1 MGLTPKQEKFCQ
13 GIVSGLSQADAYRD
27 AYNCENMSDEVIWKE
42 ASNLMKDRKVS
53 VRIEELRKEITQEIK
68 FTIEDALREFN
79 EAQENLRLQ
88 NNWVGFGKITTEKA
102 KLLGLYEND
111 GGVNVSVTMM
121 PTVEID
127 GKELELDIGDEP
139 NKDTEFVKSAG

>member
-13 GIVSGLSQADAYRD
+13 GIVKGLSQADAYRD
-27 AYNCENMSDEVIWKE
+27 AYNCKNMSDDAIYRE
-42 ASNLMKDRKVS
+42 ASLLMNSPKISQRVN
-53 VRIEELRKEITQEIK
+53 ELRGEVTQEIK
-68 FTIEDALREFN
+68 FTVADALKEFN

-111 GGVNVSVTMM
+111 GSVNVSVTMM

-139 NKDTEFVKSAG
+139 N

>member
-13 GIVSGLSQADAYRD
+13 GIVKGLSQADAYRD
-27 AYNCENMSDEVIWKE
+27 AYNCENMSDDAIYRE
-42 ASNLMKDRKVS
+42 ASLLMNSPKISQRVN
-53 VRIEELRKEITQEIK
+53 ELRAEVTQEIK
-68 FTIEDALREFN
+68 FTVADALKEFN

-111 GGVNVSVTMM
+111 GSVNVSVTMM

-139 NKDTEFVKSAG
+139 N

>member
-1 MGLTPKQEKFCQ
+1 
-13 GIVSGLSQADAYRD
+13 
-27 AYNCENMSDEVIWKE
+27 MSDEVIWKE

>member
-13 GIVSGLSQADAYRD
+13 GIVKGLSQADAYRD
-27 AYNCENMSDEVIWKE
+27 AYNCKNSSDEVIWNE
-42 ASNLMKDRKVS
+42 ASKLMKRREVS
-53 VRIEELRKEITQEIK
+53 IRIDELRKEVTQEIK
-68 FTIEDALREFN
+68 FTVADALKEFN

-111 GGVNVSVTMM
+111 GSVNVSVTMM

-139 NKDTEFVKSAG
+139 D

>member
-13 GIVSGLSQADAYRD
+13 GIVSGLNPSDAYIEAYGKNNCSD
-27 AYNCENMSDEVIWKE
+27 ATIAVE
-42 ASNLMKDRKVS
+42 AQKTLNLPHIS
-53 VRIEELRKEITQEIK
+53 LRIEELRKNITQEIK